1 MGNTS
6 GNGKRRLTK
15 AELRRRRR
23 RKKKIRKYAILAG
36 LAIIL
41 ILILMLIIKLI
52 SWIFSGSDDGIVK
65 KVDDI
70 KVTQKLLSVNDFTR
84 PGTALKKV
92 EKIVIHYTGTE
103 IGASAISRRDYY
115 EAKKDSHNESDTR
128 ESMHFIVGS
137 EGEIVQCIPI
147 NEAAYASKGDNGR
160 AISVE
165 FCNVAVDGTMSSDT
179 YVSLVKLVAYL
190 CDEFDLTEKNVER
203 HFDITGASCPLY
215 FAKNPDSWTQFRED
229 VGKALKGKSFDT
241 SNTIVKQ

>member
-1 MGNTS
+1 MANTS
-6 GNGKRRLTK
+6 GNGTRRLSK

-23 RKKKIRKYAILAG
+23 RRKKIRKYAILAG

-52 SWIFSGSDDGIVK
+52 SWIFSGSDDGLVK

-84 PGTALKKV
+84 PGTELKKV
-92 EKIVIHYTGTE
+92 EKIVIHYTGVE
-103 IGASAISRRDYY
+103 INSTAIAQRDRY
-115 EAKKDSHNESDTR
+115 EAKKDSHSDTDSR
-128 ESMHFIVGS
+128 ESMHFIIGA

-160 AISVE
+160 AISIE
-165 FCNVAVDGTMSSDT
+165 FCNTGVDGTMSSDT
-179 YVSLVKLVAYL
+179 YASLVKLVAYL

-203 HFDITGASCPLY
+203 HYDITGAACPRY

-229 VGKALKGKSFDT
+229 VAKAIKGKSFDT
-241 SNTIVKQ
+241 SNPIVKQ